1 MEYLAWTWD
10 AHWKSGSNYHIY
22 HDLIT
27 NKWTWLPI
35 DFGDTFGTSFEGK
48 VESYRAI
55 PKKNESGFV
64 SPLAQKLI
72 IETPQINAR
81 LRWSRRMSPVT
92 VPSPKSLR
100 ERARCSQS
108 RGYIRVSRGVPRTTG
123 V

>member
-48 VESYRAI
+48 VESYRACTSTPTAASTSTTAA
-55 PKKNESGFV
+55 PKW
-64 SPLAQKLI
+64 
-72 IETPQINAR
+72 AR
-81 LRWSRRMSPVT
+81 
-92 VPSPKSLR
+92 
-100 ERARCSQS
+100 A
-108 RGYIRVSRGVPRTTG
+108 
-123 V
+123 